1 MKTLLLSLSL
11 LLFSLNSFSQKYIVS
26 KVNDTIV
33 SNSYVYE
40 SKDFPKKVVIK
51 LNSSKLEFD
60 NVIPRDFVDDVY
72 SLYSKDDNFK
82 FSFSKTK
89 VMVFTKNKDK
99 SEWIILYNIDLK
111 DENKSDWFKYNTDTN

>member
-1 MKTLLLSLSL
+1 MKNLLLSLL

-51 LNSSKLEFD
+51 VESNKLEFD
-60 NVIPRDFVDDVY
+60 NAVPGDFVNGFY

-82 FSFSKTK
+82 ISFSKNK
-89 VMVFTKNKDK
+89 VIVYTLNKDRW
-99 SEWIILYNIDLK
+99 EVLYNID
-111 DENKSDWFKYNTDTN
+111 

>member
-1 MKTLLLSLSL
+1 MKKLLLSLL
-11 LLFSLNSFSQKYIVS
+11 LLFSLNCFSQKYIVS

-51 LNSSKLEFD
+51 VESNKLEFD
-60 NVIPRDFVDDVY
+60 NVVPGDFVDVVY

-82 FSFSKTK
+82 FSFSKMK
-89 VMVFTKNKDK
+89 VIVYTLNKDK
-99 SEWIILYNIDLK
+99 WEVLYNIDLK
-111 DENKSDWFKYNTDTN
+111 DENKSDWFKYNPDTN

>member
-51 LNSSKLEFD
+51 IESVKLEFD
-60 NVIPRDFVDDVY
+60 NVVPGDFVEDIY
-72 SLYSKDDNFK
+72 SLYSKDDNFR
-82 FSFSKTK
+82 FSFGKTK
-89 VMVFTKNKDK
+89 VVVYTKNKEK
-99 SEWIILYNIDLK
+99 TEWIVLYDIDLK
-111 DENKSDWFKYNTDTN
+111 DENKSIWFTTDTN